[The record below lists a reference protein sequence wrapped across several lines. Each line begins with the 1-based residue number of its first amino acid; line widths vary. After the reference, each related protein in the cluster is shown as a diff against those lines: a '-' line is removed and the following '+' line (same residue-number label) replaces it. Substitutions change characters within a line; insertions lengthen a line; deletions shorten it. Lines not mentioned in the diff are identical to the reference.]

1 MGVEGGVGGGCGASD
16 CARTNLAHK
25 RMPEKNKTYVGNVIT
40 ARAKVAPS
48 VQEWVDGRRTWD
60 ENDMCPQERLQ
71 KAEQR
76 LPAQYSPTSV
86 LPLKRK
92 ALNNSSEIK
101 SPTSLTVGRDDPGKG
116 TPP

>member
-1 MGVEGGVGGGCGASD
+1 
-16 CARTNLAHK
+16 
-25 RMPEKNKTYVGNVIT
+25 MPEKNKTYVGNVIT

-48 VQEWVDGRRTWD
+48 VQEWVDGWRTWD

-101 SPTSLTVGRDDPGKG
+101 SPTSFTVGRDDPGKG
-116 TPP
+116 TPPQTFGITNRVAEILNLAFDVLEQLRG